1 MIPLADLHENWMT
14 IKCWKNQSSSISE
27 RKRARS
33 YHYVFRPVGHQEL
46 FQMQNSKGKPGG
58 NAKSASETNI
68 LNHLICCYYLYTAI
82 FNRFI
87 TSVLADFITSVFARN
102 GPKHVRHQQWY
113 PYFWYIFRGV
123 PTNSRRLGRS
133 LLCATCLLTAPFPSH
148 DGKLDLNPQHYKQ
161 KNALQSSF

>member
-1 MIPLADLHENWMT
+1 MIPLADPHENWMPM
-14 IKCWKNQSSSISE
+14 KNAEKNQSSSISE

-87 TSVLADFITSVFARN
+87 TSVLADFITSVLPQPPCACHTRWRVHTSASR
-102 GPKHVRHQQWY
+102 HVAYQKVRFLCCCCQHQH
-113 PYFWYIFRGV
+113 R
-123 PTNSRRLGRS
+123 TK
-133 LLCATCLLTAPFPSH
+133 T
-148 DGKLDLNPQHYKQ
+148 
-161 KNALQSSF
+161 